1 MAYLE
6 LEELYTHIYEE
17 NANTISRG
25 DDAIPLAAIDAAI
38 SEAKSYLGGFDTG
51 RIFAAR
57 GNQRDALLLVFVKD
71 IAAWHFVNLGNAGV
85 DMELREKRYDR
96 AVEWLK
102 AVQRGN
108 VTPDLPEKQ
117 EGSTTSGEVTIG
129 PIVFGSNRKR
139 DNHF

>member
-6 LEELYTHIYEE
+6 LHELYTHIYEE
-17 NANTISRG
+17 NADTISRG
-25 DDAIPLAAIDAAI
+25 DDTIPLAAIDAAV
-38 SEAKSYLGGFDTG
+38 SEAKGYLGRFDTDN
-51 RIFAAR
+51 IFGAR
-57 GNQRDALLLVFVKD
+57 GKQRDALLLVFVKD
-71 IAAWHFVNLGNAGV
+71 LASWHFVNLCNAGV
-85 DMELREKRYDR
+85 DMDLREKRYDR

-102 AVQRGN
+102 AVQKGN

-117 EGSTTSGEVTIG
+117 QSGDTSGKSAIG